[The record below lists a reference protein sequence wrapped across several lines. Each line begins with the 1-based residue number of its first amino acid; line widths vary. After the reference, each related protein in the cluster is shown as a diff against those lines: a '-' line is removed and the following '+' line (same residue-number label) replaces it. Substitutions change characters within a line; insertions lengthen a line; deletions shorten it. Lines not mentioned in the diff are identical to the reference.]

1 MAVLEFWR
9 IPHMN
14 IVKSTPLAA
23 PRNLA
28 PNATVTA
35 EAAVKEKT
43 DEAGATKPTALD
55 AFSSGANKGGNI
67 ANTVMG
73 AWNGGLAGV
82 VTGGA
87 IALGA
92 NAVSAAY
99 GAISGTNPLAWST
112 LLNTATTT
120 GLAALGGGAVGAVA
134 GGFLLNKAGDFA
146 GNIGANIARKTGG
159 NENLGRAIGTV
170 GTGVAL
176 GTIVGTSV
184 LGVNGALISLGLGA
198 AVGGYAYLN
207 S

>member
-1 MAVLEFWR
+1 
-9 IPHMN
+9 MN
-14 IVKSTPLAA
+14 IIKYTPTLA

-28 PNATVTA
+28 AKAAVAP
-35 EAAVKEKT
+35 EAAPAEHA
-43 DEAGATKPTALD
+43 DAPGEAKPTALD

-67 ANTVMG
+67 ANSVIG

-82 VTGGA
+82 VTGSA
-87 IALGA
+87 LALGV

-99 GAISGTNPLAWST
+99 GAISGSNPLGWST
-112 LLNTATTT
+112 LLETATTT

-134 GGFLLNKAGDFA
+134 GGFLLNKTGDFV
-146 GNIGANIARKTGG
+146 GNIGANVARKTGG